1 MCCRP
6 RWSPLSARCR
16 GIAPAPAWRP
26 RHRSLP
32 PCRCLKSLFLGRIR
46 GRRTTG
52 TLSPPKQRPTAGFH
66 RLMPS
71 FLSLEGEKRV
81 TRFSDQDGTRRRFG
95 RRGSNVR
102 ENVFVPVV
110 FPPMRWR
117 LLAQA
122 VWRMNGPREKRFIR
136 CTGPLGNRRRTERA
150 PRGLKCENTAGYA
163 PLSTSESTDGNA
175 LLRNV
180 TS

>member
-1 MCCRP
+1 MVTPISSMPGDCASASMATP
-6 RWSPLSARCR
+6 SSKPSTMSLSKITFSRAD
-16 GIAPAPAWRP
+16 
-26 RHRSLP
+26 
-32 PCRCLKSLFLGRIR
+32 
-46 GRRTTG
+46 TG
-52 TLSPPKQRPTAGFH
+52 KAHNRDTITPKITSHSRFH

-95 RRGSNVR
+95 RRGSNVL
-102 ENVFVPVV
+102 ENVFVPV
-110 FPPMRWR
+110 FFLLMRWR

-122 VWRMNGPREKRFIR
+122 VWRMNGPRKERFIR

>member
-1 MCCRP
+1 MR
-6 RWSPLSARCR
+6 RWNRLWDVVLGVIVSLLCAFPVSAR
-16 GIAPAPAWRP
+16 
-26 RHRSLP
+26 
-32 PCRCLKSLFLGRIR
+32 
-46 GRRTTG
+46 
-52 TLSPPKQRPTAGFH
+52 
-66 RLMPS
+66 
-71 FLSLEGEKRV
+71 E
-81 TRFSDQDGTRRRFG
+81 
-95 RRGSNVR
+95 R